1 MVTVGERDTGTGR
14 SGEGGRDTAT
24 ITIII
29 LPFFFANLVVK
40 HVAHFAY
47 PFACVLPV
55 ASPLLPTRL
64 ETVQLL
70 SSQISTKISLE
81 TFTSLSRRRERDKR
95 SSRLAGCDSAN
106 FPSLGFQSVQF
117 VKV

>member
-1 MVTVGERDTGTGR
+1 MVTVDERDTGTGR
-14 SGEGGRDTAT
+14 GEEGGRDTAT

-40 HVAHFAY
+40 HVTHFAY
-47 PFACVLPV
+47 PFACILPV
-55 ASPLLPTRL
+55 ASPSLPARL

-81 TFTSLSRRRERDKR
+81 TFTNLSRERDKR
-95 SSRLAGCDSAN
+95 SSRLARCDSAN

-117 VKV
+117 ARV

>member
-1 MVTVGERDTGTGR
+1 MVTVGERGTGR
-14 SGEGGRDTAT
+14 SGEGGQGTAT

-29 LPFFFANLVVK
+29 LPFFFINLVVK

-95 SSRLAGCDSAN
+95 SSRLAGCDSTN
-106 FPSLGFQSVQF
+106 FPSLGFQNVQF